1 MLELLTD
8 ESVQFEGIN
17 QVTHPI
23 TLDDEIVS
31 LSAIMLNKEYYQ
43 FLMLNRP
50 EINNLIRFF
59 FRSKGR
65 LKPFYAPTWVNDLEI
80 TKDINASDDFLL
92 ITITDTYKYL
102 NNKKGRIL

>member
-31 LSAIMLNKEYYQ
+31 LSAIMLNKDYYQ
-43 FLMLNRP
+43 FLMLNRT
-50 EINNLIRFF
+50 EINGIVLVNEIGIIPLKVCAF
-59 FRSKGR
+59 FRFSR
-65 LKPFYAPTWVNDLEI
+65 QDVC
-80 TKDINASDDFLL
+80 
-92 ITITDTYKYL
+92 
-102 NNKKGRIL
+102 R

>member
-31 LSAIMLNKEYYQ
+31 LSAIMLNKDYYQ
-43 FLMLNRP
+43 FLMLNRT
-50 EINNLIRFF
+50 EINGIVLVNEI
-59 FRSKGR
+59 GIIP
-65 LKPFYAPTWVNDLEI
+65 LKFVH
-80 TKDINASDDFLL
+80 F
-92 ITITDTYKYL
+92 
-102 NNKKGRIL
+102 